1 MELIGWGPFIGA
13 CGTVFGVASTLTLGW
28 LKNRRE
34 AEQINATAAEA
45 AAELKAT
52 AAIAA
57 EQLKASPY
65 EALAA
70 RVVTLETSDSA
81 KHTQIVNLS
90 SQVMTLEATSETRRV
105 LLLRARE
112 KHLSVV
118 THVDTVEA
126 WIEEREPGA
135 PFPRL
140 DLELRNPVATA

>member
-1 MELIGWGPFIGA
+1 MELVGWGPFIGA
-13 CGTVFGVASTLTLGW
+13 CGTVFGVVSTLILGW
-28 LKNRRE
+28 LRNRRE
-34 AEQINATAAEA
+34 DAQIQSTAAV
-45 AAELKAT
+45 
-52 AAIAA
+52 AA

-81 KHTQIVNLS
+81 KHAQIVNLS
-90 SQVMTLEATSETRRV
+90 STVMTLEATSETRRV
-105 LLLRARE
+105 LLLRARD

-135 PFPRL
+135 PYPRL